1 MPILSQY
8 ITVDVGT
15 NQANELHFVQGE
27 TGRGVVF
34 RVVNSLLMDPV
45 TEEIPPV
52 DLGEFDQVQIHILK
66 PDGQFIIDDLD
77 YYIDPNTG
85 DEFLT
90 YVLYDQVCIAGG
102 SGVYDISLIN
112 SDDVIYTAHG
122 EFVGDFR
129 AIGDSTIDSIS
140 IAYGVPFPEGFQEK
154 LIPGQNITIV
164 DNVIS
169 ATGGGGGN
177 VGDIDVT
184 ASVDNQTGTPSVV
197 VTKTQSGDD
206 YSFDLA
212 FHNLKGLQGAQGP
225 QGEQGPQGIQG
236 PQGLQGPQGETG
248 AAGETGPQGPAG
260 PAGATG
266 AQGPQGPAGATG
278 ATGPQGPQ
286 GIQGETG
293 PQGPTGPAGADGVG
307 VPSGGE
313 TGQILAKYSNT
324 SYQTQWVNNV
334 GPSAIT
340 NEGDAYDST
349 ATYNTGDYCISG
361 NILYKCNDDGVTG
374 DWDVTKWDQINI
386 ADELNSLNSALANF
400 TPRLGSISEIPTALT
415 GGWAGVVKSGRVVTV
430 NLYKAI
436 TGTIAGVNYKIGKVE
451 FPPFTATPLF
461 CIGTYGGQRGTWTV
475 QVNEN
480 GDIITSSGSNTFSSA
495 ITITGAYIAA
505 DDD

>member
-45 TEEIPPV
+45 TREIPPV
-52 DLGEFDQVQIHILK
+52 DLGEFDQAQIHILK
-66 PDGQFIIDDLD
+66 PDGQFIIDDLA
-77 YYIDPNTG
+77 YYTDPDTG
-85 DEFLT
+85 EEFLT

-248 AAGETGPQGPAG
+248 AAGETGPRGPAG

-324 SYQTQWVNNV
+324 SYQTQWINNV

-386 ADELNSLNSALANF
+386 ADELNSLNSKFAYS
-400 TPRLGSISEIPTALT
+400 TTAE
-415 GGWAGVVKSGRVVTV
+415 VV
-430 NLYKAI
+430 
-436 TGTIAGVNYKIGKVE
+436 
-451 FPPFTATPLF
+451 
-461 CIGTYGGQRGTWTV
+461 IGTYDGATLYRRIY
-475 QVNEN
+475 E
-480 GDIITSSGSNTFSSA
+480 SSGTGARDFAIDSNITYGHIRSMTATLSYQSVFTSEPYFSSA
-495 ITITGAYIAA
+495 SDYWNYYVNFNNDHIYFRGAGSPVNQASTLTVIIEYTKAS
-505 DDD
+505 